1 MMPPANPL
9 ASACDQVGMTAYLRS
24 KLVPDRPT
32 MASVHGRAEV
42 GRIAPADPAKAL
54 ALAHAIPDA
63 WYRAQALSC
72 VAQHARESSVGS
84 IVGEAIAAAYDCSD
98 AYNTV
103 AVMAWPLRAAW
114 SRGRQAY
121 ARTELDRVLRLAPE
135 VEPRASRIF
144 ALHCLWSGCDAADE
158 AFAEP
163 IWQTILALC
172 NPDHH
177 WRAARLYRHIA
188 EAREQRQAGS
198 AASVI
203 EAMPEGKARTALA
216 RRFKLA

>member
-1 MMPPANPL
+1 MI
-9 ASACDQVGMTAYLRS
+9 AYLRS

-32 MASVHGRAEV
+32 VASVHGRAEV
-42 GRIAPADPAKAL
+42 DRIAPTDPARAL
-54 ALAHAIPDA
+54 ALARAIPDA

-72 VAQHARESSVGS
+72 VARHVRESSVGS
-84 IVGEAIAAAYDCSD
+84 IVGEAIAAAHDCSD

-103 AVMAWPLRAAW
+103 AVMSWPLQAAW
-114 SRGRQAY
+114 SRGRHDY
-121 ARTELDRVLRLAPE
+121 ARAELDRVLRLAPE

-144 ALHCLWSGCDAADE
+144 ALDCLWRGCHAADE
-158 AFAEP
+158 TFAEP
-163 IWQTILALC
+163 VWQTILALC

-203 EAMPEGKARTALA
+203 SAMPEGKAKAALT
-216 RRFKLA
+216 RRFKLG

>member
-1 MMPPANPL
+1 
-9 ASACDQVGMTAYLRS
+9 MTAYLRS

-42 GRIAPADPAKAL
+42 GRIAPTDPTRAL
-54 ALAHAIPDA
+54 ALAHTIPDA

-72 VAQHARESSVGS
+72 VAEHARESSVGS
-84 IVGEAIAAAYDCSD
+84 IAGQAIAAAYDCSD

-103 AVMAWPLRAAW
+103 AVMSWPLRAAW
-114 SRGRQAY
+114 RRGRQAY
-121 ARTELDRVLRLAPE
+121 ARAELDRVLRLAPE
-135 VEPRASRIF
+135 VEPLASRIF
-144 ALHCLWSGCDAADE
+144 ALNCLWSGCNAADD

-163 IWQTILALC
+163 IWQAILGLC

-188 EAREQRQAGS
+188 EVREQRQAGS

-203 EAMPEGKARTALA
+203 AAMPEGKAKAALA

>member
-1 MMPPANPL
+1 
-9 ASACDQVGMTAYLRS
+9 MTAYLRS

-42 GRIAPADPAKAL
+42 ERIAPTDPARAL

-72 VAQHARESSVGS
+72 VAEHARESSVRS
-84 IVGEAIAAAYDCSD
+84 IAGQAIAAAYDCSD
-98 AYNTV
+98 ADNTL
-103 AVMAWPLRAAW
+103 AVMSWPLRAAW

-121 ARTELDRVLRLAPE
+121 ARAELDRVLRLAPE
-135 VEPRASRIF
+135 VEPLASRIF
-144 ALHCLWSGCDAADE
+144 ALDCLWSGCNAADD

-163 IWQTILALC
+163 IWRTILRLC
-172 NPDHH
+172 NPDRH

-188 EAREQRQAGS
+188 PKSGS
-198 AASVI
+198 S
-203 EAMPEGKARTALA
+203 G
-216 RRFKLA
+216 RRDRRRP

>member
-1 MMPPANPL
+1 
-9 ASACDQVGMTAYLRS
+9 MTAYLRS
-24 KLVPDRPT
+24 KLVPDRAT

-42 GRIAPADPAKAL
+42 GRIAPTDPARAL
-54 ALAHAIPDA
+54 VLAHTIPDA

-72 VAQHARESSVGS
+72 IAEHARESSVGG
-84 IVGEAIAAAYDCSD
+84 IAGQAIAAAYDCSD

-103 AVMAWPLRAAW
+103 AVMSWPLRAAW

-121 ARTELDRVLRLAPE
+121 ARAELDRVLRLAPE
-135 VEPRASRIF
+135 VEPLASRIF
-144 ALHCLWSGCDAADE
+144 ALNCLWSGCDAADE

-163 IWQTILALC
+163 IWQTILRLC

-188 EAREQRQAGS
+188 DAREQRQAGS

-203 EAMPEGKARTALA
+203 AAMPAGKAKAALA

>member
-1 MMPPANPL
+1 
-9 ASACDQVGMTAYLRS
+9 MTAYLRS

-32 MASVHGRAEV
+32 MVSVHGRAEV
-42 GRIAPADPAKAL
+42 GRIAPTDPARAL
-54 ALAHAIPDA
+54 ALAHTIPDA

-72 VAQHARESSVGS
+72 VAEHARESSIGS
-84 IVGEAIAAAYDCSD
+84 IAGQAIAAAYDCSD

-103 AVMAWPLRAAW
+103 AVMSWPLRAAW

-121 ARTELDRVLRLAPE
+121 ARAELDRVLRLAPE
-135 VEPRASRIF
+135 VEPLASRIF
-144 ALHCLWSGCDAADE
+144 ALNCLWSGRNAADD

-163 IWQTILALC
+163 IWQAILRLC

-188 EAREQRQAGS
+188 EVREQRQAGS

-203 EAMPEGKARTALA
+203 AAMPEGKAKAALA

>member
-1 MMPPANPL
+1 
-9 ASACDQVGMTAYLRS
+9 MTAYLRS

-42 GRIAPADPAKAL
+42 GRIAPTDPARAL

-72 VAQHARESSVGS
+72 VAEHARESSVGS
-84 IVGEAIAAAYDCSD
+84 IAGQAIAAAYDCSD
-98 AYNTV
+98 AYN
-103 AVMAWPLRAAW
+103 WPLRAAW

-121 ARTELDRVLRLAPE
+121 ARAELDRVLRLAPE
-135 VEPRASRIF
+135 VEPLASRIF
-144 ALHCLWSGCDAADE
+144 ALNCLWSGCNAADD

-163 IWQTILALC
+163 IWQAILRLC

-188 EAREQRQAGS
+188 EVREQRQAGS

-203 EAMPEGKARTALA
+203 AAMPEGKAKAALA

>member
-1 MMPPANPL
+1 
-9 ASACDQVGMTAYLRS
+9 MTAYLRS
-24 KLVPDRPT
+24 KLVPDRAT

-42 GRIAPADPAKAL
+42 GRIAPTDPARAL
-54 ALAHAIPDA
+54 VLAHTIPDA

-72 VAQHARESSVGS
+72 IAEHARESSVGG
-84 IVGEAIAAAYDCSD
+84 IAGQAIAAAYDCAD
-98 AYNTV
+98 AYNTM
-103 AVMAWPLRAAW
+103 AVMSWPLRVAW

-121 ARTELDRVLRLAPE
+121 ARAELDRVLRLAPE
-135 VEPRASRIF
+135 VEPLASRIF
-144 ALHCLWSGCDAADE
+144 ALNCLWSGCNAADE

-163 IWQTILALC
+163 IWQTILRLC

-203 EAMPEGKARTALA
+203 AAMPEGKAKAALA

>member
-1 MMPPANPL
+1 MI
-9 ASACDQVGMTAYLRS
+9 AYLRS
-24 KLVPDRPT
+24 KLVPDRPS

-42 GRIAPADPAKAL
+42 DRIAPTDPARAIAL
-54 ALAHAIPDA
+54 ARTIPDA
-63 WYRAQALSC
+63 WYRAQALSS
-72 VAQHARESSVGS
+72 VARHVRESSVGCT
-84 IVGEAIAAAYDCSD
+84 VGEAIAAAYDCSD

-103 AVMAWPLRAAW
+103 AVMSWPLRAAW

-121 ARTELDRVLRLAPE
+121 ARGELDRVLRLAPE
-135 VEPRASRIF
+135 VEPLASRIF
-144 ALHCLWSGCDAADE
+144 ALDCLWSGCNAADE
-158 AFAEP
+158 TFAEP
-163 IWQTILALC
+163 IWQMILALR
-172 NPDHH
+172 NPDRH

-203 EAMPEGKARTALA
+203 AAMPAGKAKTALT